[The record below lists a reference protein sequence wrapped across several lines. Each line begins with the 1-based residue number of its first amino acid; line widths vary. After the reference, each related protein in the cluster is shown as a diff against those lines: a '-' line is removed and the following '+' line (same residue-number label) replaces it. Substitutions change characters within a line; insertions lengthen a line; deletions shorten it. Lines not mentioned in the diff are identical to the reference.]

1 MLFLMGVILY
11 KLLCRSQSCRY
22 NCIEG
27 LKEEEDINN
36 KSVRSKYHSKPEYD
50 RLIKQVAR
58 RDPIHDAENIYK
70 KNIERGVSQEH
81 PFAPLS
87 TKHLKYFVTY
97 PVPKESS
104 MNSVDEL
111 QTKRNIGPFI
121 TRSKTYT
128 NDIVHEFG
136 EVRNQGHIG
145 NCWGISIVEIIDSA
159 YYNKTGNI
167 FRTSIQQLMDCLSE
181 LDEFNYKDIYL
192 LALRRQ
198 FQGDRDA
205 VLLIIQNFY
214 RDSQRKIYSEEE
226 YPSIIEDCD
235 IPTMVAEVA
244 EACVDTD
251 SSGDDCSGFVA
262 GDPAS
267 CGDCDYTPPSAA
279 VEELT
284 FCSECNNLYD
294 ITINDP
300 SACDSIIESCYPK
313 LGTSGYDD
321 ICYAAKTMD
330 DCNNIGIRSGVLTGV
345 CEWSGLSCETDLCD
359 DCDRKGW
366 CNKQCKFC
374 SDNICNDNNN
384 ETCNTFKDSN
394 GNTCTNDIN
403 NRCIQSCRTD
413 INTSENITV
422 KDVIFLDNIN
432 DQNIYNNLLNN
443 TLVCYI
449 NATDEMM
456 HFDSTNCYIIFSE
469 DSDTDENLFWNPDT
483 IENDSSYIYDSNIY
497 DLNNVTCSSY
507 RNWGWCCSLEDEGGY
522 ACNDK
527 YFGIDE
533 PFCRKLDEIDG
544 ENVLIRDLI
553 ITNQNECANGD
564 GEWISNTDD
573 SVVLPTWKK
582 KNEFCKETC
591 ARKPYIINHV
601 VVIVGCIYKDNESL
615 PEEKRSI
622 SSNGRYFWKI
632 RNSWGNEWGDNGYFY
647 IERDVNDE
655 RFNGNASL
663 LSINHSILYVE
674 LDIN

>member
-36 KSVRSKYHSKPEYD
+36 KSVRSNIQYHSETDYD

-58 RDPIHDAENIYK
+58 HEQHDVENIYK
-70 KNIERGVSQEH
+70 ENINKGVSPDH
-81 PFAPLS
+81 PFVRLS
-87 TKHLKYFVTY
+87 TKNLKHLVTY
-97 PVPKESS
+97 SDTKESKKRK
-104 MNSVDEL
+104 
-111 QTKRNIGPFI
+111 TKRNIEPFI
-121 TRSKTYT
+121 TRSQKTYT

-145 NCWGISIVEIIDSA
+145 NCWGISIAEIIDSA
-159 YYNKTGNI
+159 YYNKTGDI

-181 LDEFNYKDIYL
+181 LDEVNYEDIYL
-192 LALRRQ
+192 YQ
-198 FQGDRDA
+198 PFYGGDRDA
-205 VLLIIQNFY
+205 VLLTIQNFY

-226 YPSIIEDCD
+226 YPSIIENCD
-235 IPTMVAEVA
+235 IP
-244 EACVDTD
+244 
-251 SSGDDCSGFVA
+251 
-262 GDPAS
+262 
-267 CGDCDYTPPSAA
+267 YA

-284 FCSECNNLYD
+284 FCAECNNLYD

-300 SACDSIIESCYPK
+300 SDTCDSIIESCYPK

-384 ETCNTFKDSN
+384 DNCQTFTDSN